1 MVITPE
7 EFKARME
14 RIAEKLYA
22 REDYFDQEMAHVE
35 ADGLMCEVLEQLGYS
50 AGIDVFDSMPKWYA

>member
-14 RIAEKLYA
+14 RIAEKLHA
-22 REDYFDQEMAHVE
+22 REDYYDQECAHEE
-35 ADGLMCEVLEQLGYS
+35 ADALMCEVLEQLGYS
-50 AGIDVFDSMPKWYA
+50 AGIEVFDFMPKWYA